1 MQNQMKFINHKGHK
15 NVKIIAIS
23 TLIGVVAGLVSVLYR
38 VMLSYAEEF
47 SFSVYSFVAD
57 NSKYIPLLF
66 IGLAAMGYFVGL
78 LIKHKPLIS
87 GSGIPQVKAR
97 MMGYLSGSWFGTLVA
112 KFVGGCMAIV
122 GGLSLGREGPSIQLG
137 ALVAEGISE
146 KCTTDRTERRVYIA
160 SGASAGLA
168 AAFNAPLAGVMFALE
183 EIFRYFSPM
192 VLLSTMV
199 AAIVA
204 DFVSKLFFG
213 IGNVFDFTITQSIPI
228 QYYWIFLVLGVILGL
243 SGVFYNKCIIQSQK
257 IYRKM
262 SKLPTPVKIMIPFM
276 LAGILGLTFPI
287 VLGGGHAVLEELHIS
302 TSLLILVAALVIK
315 FIFSMVSFGSGAPGG
330 IFFPLLVLGSLLG
343 AIFAKI
349 VIPMF
354 DLDEVLFYNF
364 VIIAMAGYFT
374 AIVRAPLT
382 GIILLVEMTGTLSQ
396 LLPLIITSAIAYI
409 VAEELGNKPI
419 YDSLME
425 SLLKSRGLEEEPV
438 DQTKIL
444 VETIVQMGCPIEGK
458 KLMDIT
464 LPKKCLVV
472 SIKRG
477 EEDITPNGN
486 TVVKGGDYLLVIVSV
501 AKERMLRDSLEE
513 LCSHK

>member
-1 MQNQMKFINHKGHK
+1 MKFINQKGHK
-15 NVKIIAIS
+15 NAKIILLSA
-23 TLIGVVAGLVSVLYR
+23 LIGVMAGLVSVLYR
-38 VMLSYAEEF
+38 VMLSHAEEL
-47 SFSVYSFVAD
+47 SFSIYAFVAD

-66 IGLAAMGYFVGL
+66 IGLAVLGYTVGL
-78 LIKHKPLIS
+78 LVSRWSLIS

-97 MMGYLSGSWFGTLVA
+97 MMGYISGSWFGTLVA
-112 KFVGGCMAIV
+112 KFVGGCLAIV

-146 KCTTDRTERRVYIA
+146 KGTTDRTERRVYIA

-199 AAIVA
+199 AAVVA
-204 DFVSKLFFG
+204 DFTSKMFFG
-213 IGNVFDFTITQSIPI
+213 IGNIFDFTITQSIPI
-228 QYYWIFLVLGVILGL
+228 EYYWIFLVLGVILGL
-243 SGVFYNKCIIQSQK
+243 SGVFYNKCIVQSQK

-262 SKLPTPVKIMIPFM
+262 GTLPTPVKIMIPFI

-302 TSLLILVAALVIK
+302 TSMMILVGALVIK

-330 IFFPLLVLGSLLG
+330 IFFPLLVLGSTIG

-354 DLDEVLFYNF
+354 DLDQVLFYNF

-419 YDSLME
+419 YE
-425 SLLKSRGLEEEPV
+425 SLLENMLKSRGLEEEPV

-444 VETIVQMGCPIEGK
+444 VENIVQMGCPIDGMT
-458 KLMDIT
+458 LRDIIF
-464 LPKKCLVV
+464 PEKCLVV

-486 TVVKGGDYLLVIVSV
+486 TVINGGDYLLVIVSV
-501 AKERMLRDSLEE
+501 SKERELRDSMEE
-513 LCSHK
+513 LCSHR